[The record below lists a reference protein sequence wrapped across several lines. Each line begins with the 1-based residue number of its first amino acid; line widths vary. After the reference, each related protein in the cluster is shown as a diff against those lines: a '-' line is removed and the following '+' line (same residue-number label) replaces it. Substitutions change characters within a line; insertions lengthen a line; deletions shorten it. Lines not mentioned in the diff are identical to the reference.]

1 MRIQEKKKLKYSLLF
16 MLCLAMLSVF
26 AVPSAFAAL
35 SDADAGDTISNTS
48 SISFT
53 VNANPQPVVNS
64 NTATFV
70 VDHKV
75 RVVVT
80 TLSGGVTV
88 EPGSADE
95 VLTFTVTND
104 GNTDSTGAGTTL
116 DIQMT
121 SEADAGDDFDMDSV
135 RIYWDSNGN
144 NAFDV
149 LLDAEVTNAT
159 IGLARDTTVQVY
171 LVANTP
177 VTATDGQTAIHHL
190 VATAWDSG
198 NGNALAQ
205 DMDGDDPDVVEVVWA
220 DDAGSAPSGDGQY
233 DGLHS
238 ASDTYSVDWVALG
251 VVKSSTVIS
260 DPINLNVNP
269 MRIPQAVVRY
279 TIDVSNTGSVA
290 ADNIVLTDAIP
301 TGTDFML
308 TPVTGGVAACSDD
321 AAAPY
326 TYDYTPFD
334 AGNGADPNVTSIQ
347 VTLPGPIAGGG
358 SATVT
363 FEVII
368 E

>member
-16 MLCLAMLSVF
+16 MLCLVILSVF

-35 SDADAGDTISNTS
+35 TDADAGDTISNTS

-80 TLSGGVTV
+80 TVSTGVTV
-88 EPGSADE
+88 QPGSADE

-116 DIQMT
+116 DIRMT
-121 SEADAGDDFDMDSV
+121 SEADAGDDFDMGSV
-135 RIYWDSNGN
+135 RIFWDSNASNG
-144 NAFDV
+144 FDGG
-149 LLDAEVTNAT
+149 DAEVTNTT
-159 IGLARDTTVQVY
+159 ISLARDTTVQVY
-171 LVANTP
+171 IVANTP
-177 VTATDGQTAIHHL
+177 GTVTNGQTAIHHL
-190 VATAWDSG
+190 VGTSWDSVG
-198 NGNALAQ
+198 GIALAE
-205 DMDGDDPDVVEVVWA
+205 DTDGDDPNAVEVVWA
-220 DDAGSAPSGDGQY
+220 EDAGSAPSGDGQY

-238 ASDTYSVDWVALG
+238 ASDTFSAMSAALG
-251 VVKSSTVIS
+251 VVKSSSVIS
-260 DPINLNVNP
+260 DPINLGVNP

-279 TIDVSNTGSVA
+279 TIVVSNTGTVG

-301 TGTDFML
+301 AGTDFM
-308 TPVTGGVAACSDD
+308 VASITGGAAVYSNDSGTT
-321 AAAPY
+321 Y
-326 TYDYTPFD
+326 TYGPS
-334 AGNGADPNVTSIQ
+334 AGPNGADPAVTNVQ
-347 VTLPGPIAGGG
+347 VTLPGSLAGGG
-358 SATVT
+358 SSTVT